1 MYFEA
6 FPILS
11 FDAHS
16 LSILI
21 FSFSG
26 GKLAHTGMLPLLAY
40 QVVSQYYRLKRNP
53 VTVGL
58 LATNTLIHL
67 RPDFLHHIIPSIDDV
82 WFNAHLILKYKDLKR
97 FFLSPFYHVGDP
109 HFVYNMI
116 SLLWKGIQLETSV
129 GSIEFASLV
138 GTLLVMSQGITL
150 FLVKSLL
157 FFNYKRPYYHE
168 YSVGFSGVLF
178 ALKVVLG
185 SQSESYTYLHGLRV
199 PSSHAA
205 WLELILIQMVSPDV
219 SFLGHLGGILAGI
232 LFLGLKGRN
241 SGSDPLTILIRSLGR
256 ILSRPLRFF
265 CRLNP
270 FRQHTV
276 FGGRTVGSQQT
287 ASERTT
293 SFDSWRCQACTFD
306 NSGLLSICEM
316 CGTDRQGTGLPSHQ
330 SSYHFDPTREELR
343 RRRLERFG

>member
-1 MYFEA
+1 M
-6 FPILS
+6 
-11 FDAHS
+11 
-16 LSILI
+16 
-21 FSFSG
+21 
-26 GKLAHTGMLPLLAY
+26 
-40 QVVSQYYRLKRNP
+40 
-53 VTVGL
+53 
-58 LATNTLIHL
+58 
-67 RPDFLHHIIPSIDDV
+67 
-82 WFNAHLILKYKDLKR
+82 
-97 FFLSPFYHVGDP
+97 GDP